1 MNYSEYK
8 YHIYYNNTY
17 VGYDRYMEMI
27 NNVKKNGYS
36 FNLSKWEIYRATAI
50 REDYTIKE
58 SHFKESELYYKF
70 NNKQIFLDK
79 EKDLYLLIFNFK
91 SPNIQEK
98 YFKKSYN
105 NNETYF
111 EITNGIVI
119 NINRYFLTKH
129 EIISYNIFYL
139 FKDWKEVWYFD
150 IYSSLKNNIKCP
162 KCESLFVYC
171 GSHPS
176 GWSCGDC
183 KYKWE
188 YLTKQKMIDFD
199 TIELKD
205 LKVVYEYK
213 NDFKLEFEIG
223 NISVDYFRL
232 NRKFRKLKDY
242 YKGRKTK

>member
-1 MNYSEYK
+1 
-8 YHIYYNNTY
+8 
-17 VGYDRYMEMI
+17 MI

-36 FNLSKWEIYRATAI
+36 FNLSKWEIYRATVI

-58 SHFKESELYYKF
+58 SYFKENELYYKF

-98 YFKKSYN
+98 YFKRSYTN
-105 NNETYF
+105 SGTYF
-111 EITNGIVI
+111 EIIKGIVI

-150 IYSSLKNNIKCP
+150 IYCSLKNNIKCQ

-171 GSHPS
+171 SFGLSN
-176 GWSCGDC
+176 WRCGDC
-183 KYKWE
+183 KYEWE
-188 YLTKQKMIDFD
+188 YLTKQKIIDFESFGS
-199 TIELKD
+199 IESKD
-205 LKVVYEYK
+205 LKKVYKYK
-213 NDFKLEFEIG
+213 NDFELEFEIG
-223 NISVDYFRL
+223 DISIDYFRL
-232 NRKFRKLKDY
+232 NRKLKDY
-242 YKGRKTK
+242 YKERRTK